1 MAHSSKEYMR
11 EYMRGYMRDFRSLLK
26 AKHGLQ
32 NKCEKDIEA
41 RFIKEPTGDFEESSR
56 ITSMNQ
62 ITYGR
67 LYQTVKA
74 VREMHNLDDIMKVYR
89 ELWKELETQEAIL
102 KEIR

>member
-26 AKHGLQ
+26 AKHDLQ
-32 NKCEKDIEA
+32 NKCEKDIEK
-41 RFIKEPTGDFEESSR
+41 RFTTESNGSL
-56 ITSMNQ
+56 NQ
-62 ITYGR
+62 ITYAL
-67 LYQTVKA
+67 LYKTGKDT
-74 VREMHNLDDIMKVYR
+74 REMDNLDDIMKVYR

>member
-1 MAHSSKEYMR
+1 MAHSSNEYQRNYLQMW
-11 EYMRGYMRDFRSLLK
+11 RSRRK
-26 AKHGLQ
+26 AKHDLQ

-74 VREMHNLDDIMKVYR
+74 VREMDNLDDIMKVYR